1 MTTLPTFQSQLDEI
15 AAAEQGHG
23 WLSVCEDH
31 GRFLVLTRQFITA
44 LSRFLR
50 TLGPGPILEVCAGG
64 GELAESI
71 CRAGV
76 DIVATDANPPG
87 DSERIGEPAPLAP
100 LAGRGAIPE
109 AAPLAPLAGRRAIP
123 EAAPLAPLAGRRA
136 IPEAAPLAPLAGR
149 GAGGEGFSDKLLAVE
164 RASAQEALRRYRPA
178 VVLGC
183 FVPIDSGVDELV
195 MRSPSVRHYVVL
207 AARIGGLL
215 GSAPLW
221 HDANWTAEP
230 LAEVTRW
237 MLTRHDTWTGT
248 PGRSILRHGE
258 AWHLRRRGWHTSF

>member
-87 DSERIGEPAPLAP
+87 DSERIGEP
-100 LAGRGAIPE
+100 
-109 AAPLAPLAGRRAIP
+109 
-123 EAAPLAPLAGRRA
+123 
-136 IPEAAPLAPLAGR
+136 APLAPLAGR